1 MSKHKFT
8 IFLIL
13 LLLGIVTTINLFT
26 KNVVSQE
33 EFFNDLVE
41 NSFRESYSGI
51 VKKKYYLREGGR
63 DVIVLL
69 KDGLKTRL
77 DYIHEKQ
84 NLYEFIE
91 VGDTVIKKNGSN
103 SIIIK
108 RSELDTTI
116 YFKFDNVKSSELYS
130 KNNKFLNK

>member
-69 KDGLKTRL
+69 KDGIKTRL

-108 RSELDTTI
+108 R
-116 YFKFDNVKSSELYS
+116 
-130 KNNKFLNK
+130 